1 MNPLRLSSPAHVW
14 RTGEFPIPWDEG
26 RVAIHDHL
34 QAARAGGGVKDDL
47 PDDAAIRGESRIEF
61 VAGLADELGGG
72 GAGPGAASLVEAI
85 HRVLAR
91 PDPRAV
97 GQLYDRA
104 RSGPVLPAL
113 EETTARL
120 RACASVE
127 PARLE
132 ALALWLARRAP
143 DREPV
148 KLALALLGLAPGDR
162 HRDLMLLFGAHDEFT
177 RVAAAALRSALP
189 ADEAEAALRAL
200 AREVRGWGRI
210 DLVRRLAP
218 TADEAFRRWL
228 VREGYRNAIL
238 DEHLAHLAAAAGDLL
253 GQLRAEGAAEDRA
266 LLDGAAG
273 IFDALVHGGPD
284 EEMRDYPEGAAAA
297 IAWLGLLSDRTL
309 TLSHAAAAAALLSH
323 VEDRREGG
331 EEASIWS
338 DAEAAEVE
346 CLALARLRGRA
357 ARTMIEAALK
367 GRERGPYQLA
377 RRAAPAAG
385 IDPWPHAFDRQLR
398 GGWDGDEPGPWHALM
413 QTDDPDQVDC
423 VVALALERLPLE
435 AIATGPTDELGLG
448 RAWWAHSAL
457 GFVVQDLRRFPGR
470 GWPLVAAALR
480 SSVVSNRNMVIKAL
494 SAWGK
499 GAWPPE
505 ALPAIRRAI
514 DEEPREDVRRRLI
527 ELLRPEGAG

>member
-1 MNPLRLSSPAHVW
+1 MNPLRFSSPAHVW
-14 RTGEFPIPWDEG
+14 RTGEFPIPWDED
-26 RVAIHDHL
+26 RVAIHHHL
-34 QAARAGGGVKDDL
+34 QAARAGGGVRDDL
-47 PDDAAIRGESRIEF
+47 PDDAAIRGESRVEF
-61 VAGLADELGGG
+61 VAGLADKLGGEG
-72 GAGPGAASLVEAI
+72 DGPGAAALVEAI

-91 PDPRAV
+91 PDPHAV
-97 GQLYDRA
+97 GRLYDLVR
-104 RSGPVLPAL
+104 RGPVLGAL

-127 PARLE
+127 PGRLE

-177 RVAAAALRSALP
+177 RVAATALRSALP

-218 TADEAFRRWL
+218 TADGAFRRWL

-238 DEHLAHLAAAAGDLL
+238 DEHLAHLAAVAGDLL
-253 GQLRAEGAAEDRA
+253 GQLRSEGAAEDRA

-273 IFDALVHGGPD
+273 LFDALVYGGPD

-297 IAWLGLLSDRTL
+297 IAWLELLGDRTL
-309 TLSHAAAAAALLSH
+309 TLAHAAAAALLSH
-323 VEDRREGG
+323 VEDRHEDG
-331 EEASIWS
+331 EEASIWT

-346 CLALARLRGRA
+346 RLALARLQGRA
-357 ARTMIEAALK
+357 ARAIIEAALK
-367 GRERGPYQLA
+367 GRERGPYRLA

-398 GGWDGDEPGPWHALM
+398 GRDGDEPDPWHALM
-413 QTDDPDQVDC
+413 RTDDPGRVDR
-423 VVALALERLPLE
+423 VVALALERLPFE
-435 AIATGPTDELGLG
+435 AIATGPVDELGLG
-448 RAWWAHSAL
+448 RAWWAHGAL

-480 SSVVSNRNMVIKAL
+480 SPVVRNRHGSVRAL
-494 SAWGK
+494 RAWGK
-499 GAWPPE
+499 EAWPPE

-514 DEEPREDVRRRLI
+514 EEEPCEDVRRGLI

>member
-1 MNPLRLSSPAHVW
+1 MTPLRFSSPAHVW
-14 RTGEFPIPWDEG
+14 RTGEFPDPWDEG

-34 QAARAGGGVKDDL
+34 LAARARDGVGDDL
-47 PDDAAIRGESRIEF
+47 PDDATIRGEGRIEF

-72 GAGPGAASLVEAI
+72 RGGPGAAALVEAI

-97 GQLYDRA
+97 GRFYALA
-104 RSGPVLPAL
+104 RSGPVLGAL

-120 RACASVE
+120 RADASVE

-148 KLALALLGLAPGDR
+148 KLALVLLGLAPGDR
-162 HRDLMLLFGAHDEFT
+162 HRDLMLLFGTHDEFT

-238 DEHLAHLAAAAGDLL
+238 DEHLAHLAAVAGDLL

-273 IFDALVHGGPD
+273 LFDALVHGGPD

-297 IAWLGLLSDRTL
+297 ITWLGLLGDRTL
-309 TLSHAAAAAALLSH
+309 TLAHAAAAAALLSH

-331 EEASIWS
+331 EEASIWT

-346 CLALARLRGRA
+346 RLALARLRGRV
-357 ARTMIEAALK
+357 ARAMIEAALE

-398 GGWDGDEPGPWHALM
+398 GRDGDEPGPWYALM
-413 QTDDPDQVDC
+413 RTDDPGRAQR

-435 AIATGPTDELGLG
+435 AIATGPADELGLG
-448 RAWWAHSAL
+448 RAWRAHSAL

-480 SSVVSNRNMVIKAL
+480 SPVVSNRNMAIRAL
-494 SAWGK
+494 SAGGK